1 MEILLELERGGGA
14 SKRRA
19 YASERRVG
27 IILLAADLV
36 VVALALAAYLMTVGR
51 YLLWA
56 LDVDW
61 LALAGFVMFPLAR
74 YAAGLYPGHG
84 MSGAWRFRAVTLS
97 TLAGILGFLAMAWL
111 PELLGGNR
119 PSMEL
124 GLFALVTAL
133 VLFVGNPIARR
144 LLAGAG
150 FWRQP
155 VFIFGSGDTAAEVAR
170 QLKLYPHLGYMPA
183 CIVDDGSVYVPEEEH
198 GVPVVRF
205 KELSR
210 YAAQLGE
217 ATTAIVI
224 ERVVERSLILQLYT
238 TGIFKRILL
247 IPACHDL
254 ISLKSSVRRV
264 GGMLSI
270 EMANDRPSRL
280 AALGKRAFDL
290 TLAGIAMLVL
300 APVLAAITLAVRL
313 DSPGPVLFVQPRW
326 AGHDRTFKVLKF
338 RTMYVDGERRLKRHF
353 LRNPQAEAEWQRFH
367 KLDRDPRVT
376 RTGRFLRSVSLDEL
390 PQLINVLRGEMSLVG
405 PRPYTVDEL
414 SKLGPARQILSATL
428 PGITGFWQVS
438 GRNRRTFRER
448 IEMDCYY
455 VRNLSIWLDVWI
467 LYRTLIGMIARDG
480 K

>member
-1 MEILLELERGGGA
+1 MEILLELERAGGRRRRRDHAPEGSVGA
-14 SKRRA
+14 
-19 YASERRVG
+19 V
-27 IILLAADLV
+27 LLATDIVVTLV
-36 VVALALAAYLMTVGR
+36 VLAAYLAVSSR
-51 YLLWA
+51 ALLHEA
-56 LDVDW
+56 SADW
-61 LALAGFVMFPLAR
+61 LALAGFVLFPLAK
-74 YAAGLYPGHG
+74 YVAGLYPGHG
-84 MSGAWRFRAVTLS
+84 MSGAQRFRGMTLAAV
-97 TLAGILGFLAMAWL
+97 AGILGFLALAWL
-111 PELLGGNR
+111 PELLGGDR
-119 PSMEL
+119 PSSEL
-124 GLFALVTAL
+124 GLAALTTAL
-133 VLFVGNPIARR
+133 ALALSDPLARR
-144 LLAGAG
+144 LLADAG

-170 QLKLYPHLGYMPA
+170 QLKLYPHLGYTPA
-183 CIVDDGSVYVPEEEH
+183 CIVDDSSVYVPEEEH

-205 KELSR
+205 KELSKH
-210 YAAQLGE
+210 AAQLTQ

-247 IPACHDL
+247 VPACHDL

-270 EMANDRPSRL
+270 EMASDRPTRL
-280 AALGKRAFDL
+280 GAFGKRAFDL
-290 TLAGIAMLVL
+290 ALAGTAMLVL
-300 APVLAAITLAVRL
+300 APIMGAIVLAVRL
-313 DSPGPVLFVQPRW
+313 DSPGPALFVQPRW
-326 AGHDRTFKVLKF
+326 AGQDRTFEALKF

-353 LRNPQAEAEWQRFH
+353 LRNPQAEREWDRFH

-376 RTGRFLRSVSLDEL
+376 RIGRFLRATSLDEL
-390 PQLINVLRGEMSLVG
+390 PQLINVLQGEMSLVG

-414 SKLGPARQILSATL
+414 SKLGPARQILGSTR

-438 GRNRRTFRER
+438 GRNQRTFRER

-467 LYRTLIGMIARDG
+467 LYRTVIGIVTREG